1 MRPSIALTLSVC
13 GLIGSSQLARA
24 DSFLYSNGVFS
35 TIHFP
40 GADDTVA
47 RDINNAGQIVG
58 AFTNI
63 GFGGYGFLYS
73 QGEFSRISVPGSS
86 SSGAYGI
93 NNAGQIAVTASFGSG
108 YYGYIDTNGVFT
120 TFNFYPNS
128 NSLTMLNG
136 INDAGQIIG
145 FFVQIDAFAASYLYS
160 NGMNYILPGE
170 GLGINNA
177 GQVVG
182 PCNYS
187 SCPYG
192 NGVPSV
198 GFLYANGTFT
208 KIAFPG
214 ASSTTPTGI
223 NNLGEIVGEYVDS
236 TSSQHGFVY
245 LNGAF
250 NTFDLPGSLATMP
263 LGINDSGEIVGTFTP
278 TPIPEPASL
287 FLLVSGLAGLG
298 ILIRQRR
305 STVQT

>member
-1 MRPSIALTLSVC
+1 
-13 GLIGSSQLARA
+13 
-24 DSFLYSNGVFS
+24 
-35 TIHFP
+35 
-40 GADDTVA
+40 
-47 RDINNAGQIVG
+47 
-58 AFTNI
+58 
-63 GFGGYGFLYS
+63 S

-86 SSGAYGI
+86 FSGAYGI
-93 NNAGQIAVTASFGSG
+93 NNAGQIAVTASFGSRD
-108 YYGYIDTNGVFT
+108 YGYIDNNGVFT
-120 TFNFYPNS
+120 AFSFYSNGNS
-128 NSLTMLNG
+128 VTRLSG

-145 FFVQIDAFAASYLYS
+145 SFVQIDAFAASYLYS
-160 NGMNYILPGE
+160 NGTNYLLPGE
-170 GLGINNA
+170 GLGINDA

-223 NNLGEIVGEYVDS
+223 NNLDEIVGYYSD
-236 TSSQHGFVY
+236 TSGQHGFTY
-245 LNGAF
+245 LNGTF

-263 LGINDSGEIVGTFTP
+263 LGVNDLGEIVGTFTP